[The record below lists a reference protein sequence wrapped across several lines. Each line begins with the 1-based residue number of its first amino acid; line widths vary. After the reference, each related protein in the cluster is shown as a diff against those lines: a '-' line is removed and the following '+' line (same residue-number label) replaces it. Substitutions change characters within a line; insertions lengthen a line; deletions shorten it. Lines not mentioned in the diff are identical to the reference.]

1 MWKKNGLSSN
11 PQRTLDYFEAVE
23 FYFEQGLTDGLP
35 VVPPTPDRLAQFLD
49 AANLK
54 PEDVVGVVSVGAIP
68 ITAEKVALNAIMA
81 GCLPEYMP
89 VIVTG
94 IQAMVDDEFSLNA
107 TAASTSGASHMLVV
121 GGEVVDDLG
130 INCGLNMLG
139 PGTRA
144 NATIGRAIRL
154 ILMNVCGALPGVL
167 DKSTLGNP
175 GKYTSC
181 IAEDESLTPWPP
193 LRTHYGIPE
202 SQDAVTA
209 FTCYAPVQVSDHRSN
224 SAEEVLT
231 RIADAIVAYPYYA
244 RGCEIMVILVPEH
257 LNHVLCAGWSKKDVQ
272 QFLHQSTQR
281 SMDYWRSRPD
291 SGKNEFREG
300 IGLPGVAA
308 SPDDFLIIPAGGSAG
323 GFSAFLVSW
332 GSEVDYSR
340 SVTRPIGLP

>member
-1 MWKKNGLSSN
+1 MSSSPN
-11 PQRTLDYFEAVE
+11 RTLDYFDAVE

-35 VVPPTPDRLAQFLD
+35 VVPPTPDRVTEFLD
-49 AANLK
+49 SANLN
-54 PEDVVGVVSVGAIP
+54 PSDVVGVVPVGAIP
-68 ITAEKVALNAIMA
+68 ITAEKVALNSIMA

-89 VIVTG
+89 VIITG
-94 IQAMVDDEFSLNA
+94 IEAMIDDEFSLNA

-121 GGEVVDDLG
+121 GGKAVNELG
-130 INCGLNMLG
+130 INYGLNMLG

-181 IAEDESLTPWPP
+181 IAEDESLTPWPS
-193 LRTHYGIPE
+193 LRTDYAIPE
-202 SQDAVTA
+202 AQDAVTA
-209 FTCYAPVQVSDHRSN
+209 FACYAPVQVSDHRSN
-224 SAEEVLT
+224 SAEEVLS

-257 LNHVLCAGWSKKDVQ
+257 LDHILRAGWTKNDVR
-272 QFLHQSTQR
+272 QFLHQATQR
-281 SMDYWRSRPD
+281 PLDYWRSRPD

-300 IGLPGVAA
+300 IGLSGVAA
-308 SPDDFLIIPAGGSAG
+308 TPDDFLIVPAGGSAG

-340 SVTRPIGLP
+340 SVTRPIRQS

>member
-1 MWKKNGLSSN
+1 MSKASQTACPWF
-11 PQRTLDYFEAVE
+11 P
-23 FYFEQGLTDGLP
+23 P
-35 VVPPTPDRLAQFLD
+35 PPTALAQFLD

-54 PEDVVGVVSVGAIP
+54 PDDVVGVVSVGAIP

-81 GCLPEYMP
+81 GCLPDYMP
-89 VIVTG
+89 VIVAG
-94 IQAMVDDEFSLNA
+94 IHAMIDDEFSLNA

-130 INCGLNMLG
+130 INYGVNMLG
-139 PGTRA
+139 PGTRP

-154 ILMNVCGALPGVL
+154 ILMNVCGALPDVL

-175 GKYTSC
+175 GKFTAC

-209 FTCYAPVQVSDHRSN
+209 FACYAPVQVSDHRSN

-257 LNHVLCAGWSKKDVQ
+257 LNHVLCARWSKKDVQ

-300 IGLPGVAA
+300 VGFSGVATT
-308 SPDDFLIIPAGGSAG
+308 PG
-323 GFSAFLVSW
+323 
-332 GSEVDYSR
+332 
-340 SVTRPIGLP
+340 

>member
-1 MWKKNGLSSN
+1 MSSSPN
-11 PQRTLDYFEAVE
+11 RTLDYFDAVE

-35 VVPPTPDRLAQFLD
+35 VVPPTPNRVTEFLYS
-49 AANLK
+49 ANLN
-54 PEDVVGVVSVGAIP
+54 PSDVVGVVPVGAIP
-68 ITAEKVALNAIMA
+68 ITAEKVALNSIMA
-81 GCLPEYMP
+81 GCLPGYMP

-94 IQAMVDDEFSLNA
+94 IEAMVDDKFSLNA

-121 GGEVVDDLG
+121 GGKPVDELG
-130 INCGLNMLG
+130 INYGLNMLG

-181 IAEDESLTPWPP
+181 IAEDESLTPWPS
-193 LRTHYGIPE
+193 LRTDYGIPE
-202 SQDAVTA
+202 AQDAVTA
-209 FTCYAPVQVSDHRSN
+209 FACYAPVQVSDHRSN
-224 SAEEVLT
+224 SAEEVLS

-244 RGCEIMVILVPEH
+244 RGCEIMAILAPEH
-257 LNHVLCAGWSKKDVQ
+257 LDHILRAGWTKKNVQ
-272 QFLHQSTQR
+272 QFLHQATQR
-281 SMDYWRSRPD
+281 PMEYWRSRPD
-291 SGKNEFREG
+291 SGKNEFRKG
-300 IGLPGVAA
+300 IGLSGVTAT
-308 SPDDFLIIPAGGSAG
+308 PDDFLIVPAGGSAG

-340 SVTRPIGLP
+340 SVTRPIRQS

>member
-1 MWKKNGLSSN
+1 MSPNS
-11 PQRTLDYFEAVE
+11 QQALDYFEAVE
-23 FYFEQGLTDGLP
+23 YYFQQGLTDGLP
-35 VVPPTPDRLAQFLD
+35 VVPPTPDRVAEFLD
-49 AANLK
+49 AAALR
-54 PEDVVGVVSVGAIP
+54 PDDVVGIVPVGAIP
-68 ITAEKVALNAIMA
+68 ITAEKIALNAIMA
-81 GCLPEYMP
+81 GCLSEYMP

-94 IQAMVDDEFSLNA
+94 IEAMVDDEFSLNA

-121 GGEVVDDLG
+121 GGKIVDDLG
-130 INCGLNMLG
+130 INCGVNMLG

-154 ILMNVCGALPGVL
+154 VLMNVCGALPSVL

-175 GKYTSC
+175 GKYSAC

-193 LRTHYGIPE
+193 LRTDYGISE
-202 SQDAVTA
+202 STDAVTA
-209 FTCYAPVQVSDHRSN
+209 FACYAPVQVSDHRSN

-257 LNHVLCAGWSKKDVQ
+257 LNHILRTGWSKKDVQ
-272 QFLHQSTQR
+272 QFLHEATQR
-281 SMDYWRSRPD
+281 PMDYWMSRPD
-291 SGKNEFREG
+291 SGRNEFREG

-308 SPDDFLIIPAGGSAG
+308 FPDDFLIIPAGGGAG

-340 SVTRPIGLP
+340 SVTRPLISKPGGAI

>member
-1 MWKKNGLSSN
+1 
-11 PQRTLDYFEAVE
+11 
-23 FYFEQGLTDGLP
+23 
-35 VVPPTPDRLAQFLD
+35 
-49 AANLK
+49 
-54 PEDVVGVVSVGAIP
+54 
-68 ITAEKVALNAIMA
+68 MA

-94 IQAMVDDEFSLNA
+94 IEAMVDDEFSLNA

-121 GGEVVDDLG
+121 GGKVVDELG
-130 INCGLNMLG
+130 INYGVNMLG
-139 PGTRA
+139 PGARA
-144 NATIGRAIRL
+144 NSTIGRAIRL

-175 GKYTSC
+175 GKYTAC

-193 LRTHYGIPE
+193 LRCDYGIPE

-209 FTCYAPVQVSDHRSN
+209 FACYAPVQVSDHRSG

-257 LNHVLCAGWSKKDVQ
+257 LDHILRAGWTKNEVR
-272 QFLHQSTQR
+272 QFLHQATQR
-281 SMDYWRSRPD
+281 PMEFWKARPD
-291 SGKNEFREG
+291 SGKNDFREG
-300 IGLPGVAA
+300 IGLSGVTA
-308 SPDDFLIIPAGGSAG
+308 SPDDFLIVPAGGSAG

-340 SVTRPIGLP
+340 SVTRPIGQP

>member
-1 MWKKNGLSSN
+1 MSPNS
-11 PQRTLDYFEAVE
+11 QQALDYFEAVE
-23 FYFEQGLTDGLP
+23 YYFRQGLTDGLP
-35 VVPPTPDRLAQFLD
+35 VVPPTPDRVAEFLD
-49 AANLK
+49 AAALR
-54 PEDVVGVVSVGAIP
+54 PDDVVGIVPVGAIP

-81 GCLPEYMP
+81 GCLSEYMP

-94 IQAMVDDEFSLNA
+94 IEAMVDDEFSLNA

-121 GGEVVDDLG
+121 GGKIVDDLG
-130 INCGLNMLG
+130 INCGVNMLG

-154 ILMNVCGALPGVL
+154 VLMNVCGALPGVL

-175 GKYTSC
+175 GKYTAC

-193 LRTHYGIPE
+193 LRTDYGFAE
-202 SQDAVTA
+202 SLDAVTA
-209 FTCYAPVQVSDHRSN
+209 FSCYAPVQVSDHRSS

-231 RIADAIVAYPYYA
+231 RISDAIVTYPYYA

-257 LNHVLCAGWSKKDVQ
+257 LDHVLRAGWSKKDVQ
-272 QFLHQSTQR
+272 QFLHRATQR
-281 SMDYWRSRPD
+281 PMDYWKSRPD

-300 IGLPGVAA
+300 VGLPGVAA
-308 SPDDFLIIPAGGSAG
+308 TPDDFLIVPGGGSAG

>member
-1 MWKKNGLSSN
+1 MQRKNGLASD
-11 PQRTLDYFEAVE
+11 PHQTLDYLEAVE
-23 FYFEQGLTDGLP
+23 FYFNQGLTDGLP
-35 VVPPTPDRLAQFLD
+35 VVPPTPDRLAEFLD
-49 AANLK
+49 SVNLK
-54 PEDVVGVVSVGAIP
+54 PDDIVGIVPVGAIP

-94 IQAMVDDEFSLNA
+94 IEAMVDDEFSLNA

-121 GGEVVDDLG
+121 GGKVVDELG
-130 INCGLNMLG
+130 INYGVNMLG
-139 PGTRA
+139 PGARA
-144 NATIGRAIRL
+144 NSTIGRAIRL

-193 LRTHYGIPE
+193 LRCDYGIPE

-209 FTCYAPVQVSDHRSN
+209 FACYAPVQVSDHRSS

-231 RIADAIVAYPYYA
+231 RIADAIVTYPYYA

-257 LNHVLCAGWSKKDVQ
+257 LNYILRAGWTKNEVR
-272 QFLHQSTQR
+272 QFLHQATQR
-281 SMDYWRSRPD
+281 PMDFWKARPD
-291 SGKNEFREG
+291 SGKNDFREG
-300 IGLPGVAA
+300 IGLSGVTA
-308 SPDDFLIIPAGGSAG
+308 SPDDFLIVPAGGSAG

-340 SVTRPIGLP
+340 SVTRPIGQS

>member
-1 MWKKNGLSSN
+1 MSPN
-11 PQRTLDYFEAVE
+11 PQQALDYFEAVE
-23 FYFEQGLTDGLP
+23 YYFQQGLTDGLP

-49 AANLK
+49 AATLSPN
-54 PEDVVGVVSVGAIP
+54 DVVGTVSVGAIP

-81 GCLPEYMP
+81 GCLPDYMP
-89 VIVTG
+89 VIVAG
-94 IQAMVDDEFSLNA
+94 IEAMVDNEFSLNA

-121 GGEVVDDLG
+121 GGKIVDELG
-130 INCGLNMLG
+130 INYGVNMLG
-139 PGTRA
+139 PGARA
-144 NATIGRAIRL
+144 NATIGRALRL

-175 GKYTSC
+175 GKFTSC

-193 LRTHYGIPE
+193 LRTDYGIPE
-202 SQDAVTA
+202 STDTVTA
-209 FTCYAPVQVSDHRSN
+209 FACYAPVQVSDHRSN

-257 LNHVLCAGWSKKDVQ
+257 LNHILRAGWSKKDVQ
-272 QFLHQSTQR
+272 QLLHEATQR
-281 SMDYWRSRPD
+281 PMDYWRSRPD

-300 IGLPGVAA
+300 VGLSGVTAT
-308 SPDDFLIIPAGGSAG
+308 PDDFLIIPAGGGAG

-340 SVTRPIGLP
+340 SVTRPLISKPGGAI

>member
-1 MWKKNGLSSN
+1 MSPN
-11 PQRTLDYFEAVE
+11 PQQALNYFEAVE
-23 FYFEQGLTDGLP
+23 YYFQQGLTDGLP
-35 VVPPTPDRLAQFLD
+35 VVPPTPDRLAEFLD
-49 AANLK
+49 AVDLR
-54 PEDVVGVVSVGAIP
+54 PDDVVGMVPVGAIP
-68 ITAEKVALNAIMA
+68 ITAEKIGLNAIMA

-89 VIVTG
+89 VIVAG
-94 IQAMVDDEFSLNA
+94 IEAMVDDEFSLNA

-121 GGEVVDDLG
+121 GGEIVHRLDINHG
-130 INCGLNMLG
+130 INMLG
-139 PGTRA
+139 PGVRA

-154 ILMNVCGALPGVL
+154 VLMNVCGALPGVL

-175 GKYTSC
+175 GKFTAC

-193 LRTHYGIPE
+193 LRSDFGIPD

-209 FTCYAPVQVSDHRSN
+209 FACYAPVQVSDHRSN

-231 RIADAIVAYPYYA
+231 RIADAVVAYPYYA

-257 LNHVLCAGWSKKDVQ
+257 LNHVLRAGWSKKDVQ
-272 QFLHQSTQR
+272 QFLHLAAQR
-281 SMDYWRSRPD
+281 PMDYWKSRPD

-300 IGLPGVAA
+300 VGLSGVTVT
-308 SPDDFLIIPAGGSAG
+308 PDDFLIVPAGGRAG

-340 SVTRPIGLP
+340 SVTRPVKQFHDTR

>member
-1 MWKKNGLSSN
+1 MCGKKNGLSSN

-54 PEDVVGVVSVGAIP
+54 PDDVVGVVSVGAIP

-81 GCLPEYMP
+81 GCLPDYMP
-89 VIVTG
+89 VIVAG
-94 IQAMVDDEFSLNA
+94 IHAMIDDEFSLNA

-130 INCGLNMLG
+130 INYGVNMLG
-139 PGTRA
+139 PGTRP

-154 ILMNVCGALPGVL
+154 ILMNVCGTLPDVL

-193 LRTHYGIPE
+193 LRTDYGIPDSPGRSDRLRLLRPGTGVGPPQQQRRGGPHAHLGRHSHLSLLRPRLRDHGHPRTGAPGPRTSRRLE
-202 SQDAVTA
+202 QEGRAAVS
-209 FTCYAPVQVSDHRSN
+209 APGHATTHGLLEGPPRQRQ
-224 SAEEVLT
+224 E
-231 RIADAIVAYPYYA
+231 
-244 RGCEIMVILVPEH
+244 RG
-257 LNHVLCAGWSKKDVQ
+257 
-272 QFLHQSTQR
+272 
-281 SMDYWRSRPD
+281 
-291 SGKNEFREG
+291 SGKGWDCR
-300 IGLPGVAA
+300 GLRQHRMI
-308 SPDDFLIIPAGGSAG
+308 S
-323 GFSAFLVSW
+323 
-332 GSEVDYSR
+332 
-340 SVTRPIGLP
+340 

>member
-1 MWKKNGLSSN
+1 MRKGVSPN
-11 PQRTLDYFEAVE
+11 PQQALDYFEAVE
-23 FYFEQGLTDGLP
+23 YYFQQGLTDGLP
-35 VVPPTPDRLAQFLD
+35 VVPPTPDRLSQFLD
-49 AANLK
+49 AANLG
-54 PEDVVGVVSVGAIP
+54 PNHVVGTVSVGAIP

-94 IQAMVDDEFSLNA
+94 IEAMVDDEFSLNA
-107 TAASTSGASHMLVV
+107 TAASTSGSSHMLVV
-121 GGEVVDDLG
+121 SGKIVDELG
-130 INCGLNMLG
+130 INYGVNMLG
-139 PGTRA
+139 PGARA
-144 NATIGRAIRL
+144 NATIGRTIRL
-154 ILMNVCGALPGVL
+154 ILMNVCGTLPGVL

-193 LRTHYGIPE
+193 LRTDYGIAE
-202 SQDAVTA
+202 CRDAVTA
-209 FTCYAPVQVSDHRSN
+209 FACYAPVQVSDHRSN

-257 LNHVLCAGWSKKDVQ
+257 LNHILRAGWSKKDVQ
-272 QFLHQSTQR
+272 QFLYQATQR
-281 SMDYWRSRPD
+281 SMDYWKSRPD

-300 IGLPGVAA
+300 IGLSGVTAR
-308 SPDDFLIIPAGGSAG
+308 PEDFLLVPAGGSAG

-340 SVTRPIGLP
+340 SATRPIGTP

>member
-1 MWKKNGLSSN
+1 MSSSPN
-11 PQRTLDYFEAVE
+11 RTLDYFDAVE

-35 VVPPTPDRLAQFLD
+35 VVPPTPDRVTEFLD
-49 AANLK
+49 SANLN
-54 PEDVVGVVSVGAIP
+54 PSDVVGVVPVGAIP

-94 IQAMVDDEFSLNA
+94 IEAMVDDDFSLNA

-121 GGEVVDDLG
+121 GGKAVDGLG
-130 INCGLNMLG
+130 INYGPNMLG

-181 IAEDESLTPWPP
+181 IAEDESLTPWSP
-193 LRTHYGIPE
+193 LRTDYAIPE
-202 SQDAVTA
+202 AQDAVTA
-209 FTCYAPVQVSDHRSN
+209 FACYAPVQVSDHRSN

-257 LNHVLCAGWSKKDVQ
+257 LNHILRAGWTKKNVQ
-272 QFLHQSTQR
+272 QFLHQATQR
-281 SMDYWRSRPD
+281 PMDYWRSRPE

-300 IGLPGVAA
+300 IGLSGVTAT
-308 SPDDFLIIPAGGSAG
+308 PDDFLIVPAGGSAG

-340 SVTRPIGLP
+340 SVTRPIRQS